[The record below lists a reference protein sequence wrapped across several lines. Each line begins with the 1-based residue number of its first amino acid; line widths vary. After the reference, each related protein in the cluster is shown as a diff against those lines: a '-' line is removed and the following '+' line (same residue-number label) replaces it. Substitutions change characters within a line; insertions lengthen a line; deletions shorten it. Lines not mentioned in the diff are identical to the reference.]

1 MPLQEIER
9 KFLVTAETY
18 KSCAIQQYRIAQ
30 GYLSVD
36 PERSVRIRLKA
47 NQGILTVK
55 GGSSDDGT
63 TRFEW
68 EKEIPITDANAL
80 LELCLK
86 PIIEKTRYEVS
97 VGNHLF
103 EVDEFYGDN
112 VGLVVAEVELSSAE
126 EQFDKPEWLGA
137 EVTGEAR
144 YYNAKLSQHPF
155 KNWTE

>member
-9 KFLVTAETY
+9 KYLVTSEDY
-18 KSCAIQQYRIAQ
+18 KSCAIRHYRIAQ

-36 PERSVRIRLKA
+36 PERSVRVRLKEG
-47 NQGILTVK
+47 QGILTVK
-55 GGSSDDGT
+55 GGSSEDGT

-68 EKEIPITDANAL
+68 EKAIDKAEADSL
-80 LELCLK
+80 LTLCLK
-86 PIIEKTRYEVS
+86 PLIEKTRYEVK

-112 VGLVVAEVELSSAE
+112 AGLVVAEVELSSAE
-126 EQFDKPEWLGA
+126 EAFDKPEWLGQ

-144 YYNAKLSQHPF
+144 YYNAQLSQHPF
-155 KNWTE
+155 KNWAD

>member
-9 KFLVTAETY
+9 KFLVTSETY
-18 KSCAIQQYRIAQ
+18 KSCAIRQYRIAQ

-68 EKEIPITDANAL
+68 EKEIPMTDANAL

-112 VGLVVAEVELSSAE
+112 AGLVVAEVELSSAE
-126 EQFDKPEWLGA
+126 EQFDKPEWLGT
-137 EVTGEAR
+137 EVTGEPR

-155 KNWTE
+155 KNWPE